1 MANRALKVARQ
12 LIPSSQKL
20 CDKICANRPC
30 QKCKYDTYCVWHY
43 VERIESRYG
52 KDFKRKQLIA
62 LIELGLEIG

>member
-12 LIPSSQKL
+12 LIPSSQKRL
-20 CDKICANRPC
+20 DAQCGKSACHS
-30 QKCKYDTYCVWHY
+30 CKYDTYCEWHY

-52 KDFKRKQLIA
+52 KDFKKKQLIA